1 MTEPDPY
8 QPLDF
13 SNTEIA
19 FSGKSDKEL
28 KKTALLFRF
37 MNRPSLVKIGSKL
50 GLFAIKFRI
59 PFTEAIVRNTIF
71 PQFCGGETLLDCQKV
86 IDKLYTFDTL
96 TVLDYGA
103 EGKTDEDELDTA
115 MNETLRAIEMA
126 ASNNSVPVVS
136 TKITGLVN
144 NIILEKLHNKE
155 VLTEGEKRQYQH
167 LKERLEEICD
177 KAAELGISV
186 FVDAEESW
194 MQDPIDDLVLSMME
208 RFNKEKVI
216 VYNTYQL
223 YNKNKL
229 EHLKRDHQH
238 CLSKGLIFGAKLV
251 RGAYMDKERERAQRQ
266 GYDSPI
272 HADKPSTDR
281 DYNEAVKYCIENID
295 TISSCCAS
303 HNEESNLF
311 QARLV
316 SEKNI
321 EKNHPHVNFCQ
332 LYGMSDNLT
341 FNLANAGYN
350 AAKYLVYGPIR
361 DVIPYLI
368 RRTEENTSVT
378 GDMSRELAL
387 LERELKRRGI
397 E

>member
-8 QPLDF
+8 QQLDF
-13 SNTEIA
+13 TNTEIA
-19 FSGKSDKEL
+19 FSGKSDREL
-28 KKTALLFRF
+28 KKTAWLFRF
-37 MNRPSLVKIGSKL
+37 MNKPALVRVGSKL

-59 PFTEAIVRNTIF
+59 PFTESVVRNTIF

-86 IDKLYTFDTL
+86 IDKLYSFDTL

-103 EGKTDEDELDTA
+103 EGKSDEDELDIA
-115 MNETLRAIEMA
+115 MNETIRAIEMA

-144 NIILEKLHNKE
+144 NAILEKLHAKE
-155 VLTEGEKRQYQH
+155 VLTEGEKRQFQH
-167 LKERLEEICD
+167 LRERLEEICS
-177 KAAELGISV
+177 KAAEHSISI

-194 MQDPIDDLVLSMME
+194 MQDPIDALVLSMME
-208 RFNKEKVI
+208 QFNKEKAV

-223 YNKNKL
+223 YNKDKL
-229 EHLKRDHQH
+229 EHLKRDHLQ
-238 CLSKGLIFGAKLV
+238 CKDKGIIFGAKLV
-251 RGAYMDKERERAQRQ
+251 RGAYMDKERERAQRMS
-266 GYDSPI
+266 YESPI
-272 HADKPSTDR
+272 HIDKPATDR
-281 DYNEAVKYCIENID
+281 DYNEAVRYCIENID

-303 HNEESNLF
+303 HNAESNLF
-311 QARLV
+311 QARLI
-316 SEKNI
+316 SEKGI
-321 EKNHPHVNFCQ
+321 EKHHPHVNFCQ

-378 GDMSRELAL
+378 GDMSRELTL
-387 LERELKRRGI
+387 IEKEMMRRGI
-397 E
+397 K

>member
-28 KKTALLFRF
+28 KKTAWLFRF
-37 MNRPSLVKIGSKL
+37 MNKASLVHIGAKL
-50 GLFAIKFRI
+50 GLIALKFRF
-59 PFTEAIVRNTIF
+59 PFTESIVRTTIF

-86 IDKLYTFDTL
+86 IDKLYAFDTL

-115 MNETLRAIEMA
+115 MNETIRAIEMA

-144 NIILEKLHNKE
+144 NVVLEKLQNKE
-155 VLTEGEKRQYQH
+155 ILTEGEKRQFQH
-167 LKERLEEICD
+167 LKKRLEEICE
-177 KAAELGISV
+177 KASEHSISV
-186 FVDAEESW
+186 FIDAEESW
-194 MQDPIDDLVLSMME
+194 MQDPIDALVLTMMD
-208 RFNKEKVI
+208 RYNKGKSV

-223 YNKNKL
+223 YNKDKL
-229 EHLKRDHQH
+229 EHLKRDHQY
-238 CLSKGLIFGAKLV
+238 CIGKGIIFGAKLV
-251 RGAYMDKERERAQRQ
+251 RGAYMDKERERAQRM
-266 GYDSPI
+266 GYNSPI
-272 HADKPSTDR
+272 HADKHSTDR
-281 DYNEAVKYCIENID
+281 DYNEAVRYCIEHID

-303 HNEESNLF
+303 HNTESNLL
-311 QARLV
+311 QARLIA
-316 SEKNI
+316 EKNI

-350 AAKYLVYGPIR
+350 AAKYVVYGPIR
-361 DVIPYLI
+361 EVIPYLI

-387 LERELKRRGI
+387 IEKEIKRRGI
-397 E
+397 Q